1 MIYYDDEGREIRRC
15 GGRRGYNRGR
25 TSTEYNYIGQPLAVH
40 HRPDDDSGLRIDMDY
55 DYDIDGRL
63 HESATRLSSGAS
75 DSDRKQSEVATAWYQ
90 YDHVGRIEAVTLGK
104 TITRSFTYD
113 IHGWLT
119 AVETGISS
127 TLGGTP
133 HRTFAETLRY
143 ADGRYPAYNGNISSK
158 TTADGTYDYRYDTLN
173 RLTDARFSAAAGKS
187 HNYSASYGYDCR
199 TNLTSIRRR
208 GLYDRDAS
216 GNEEY
221 DEVDDISIS
230 LDGNRAVSVDNYGEG
245 AKFEDVVGSPSLAGM
260 ALTYDDA
267 GRLRSDET
275 RGIVRI
281 DYNNDGLPTRV
292 WFADGHSQLDS
303 YDGLGR
309 RLSTACYEAV
319 TPVVAGKIP
328 SRSRLVS
335 TRYYYGDGTVCQG
348 DSVIMTRFD
357 GGYFD
362 AAGTAHYELAD
373 YQGNITDVVDSRG
386 NIVSHTGYYPYGQP
400 WRRPADMQRLYG
412 GKEWLG
418 ADGRDEYDFH
428 ARRHAPHL
436 ARFTTPDPMAEKYY
450 DISPYAYCAG
460 NPIFFTDPT
469 GDSLYVAPEYRET
482 LNNSLREVFGKNA
495 DNFQYTESGMLT
507 YNGDKKGMT
516 RNQKSILNDM
526 DKKIL
531 STQDR
536 TELLLGKSVTFTNND
551 GETITKKALESGGA
565 LSILA
570 SDKVNNM
577 GYSIILVD
585 PSVTE
590 VKVFELKN
598 ANDNQAGNYEPKQIK
613 TNVTDMIFH
622 EMGHKIMEGQ
632 TQDKVLEFNNRIRRI
647 LKLNKRKP
655 DEEHNQFI
663 L

>member
-245 AKFEDVVGSPSLAGM
+245 AKFEDMVGSPSLVGM

-309 RLSTACYEAV
+309 RLSTSYYEAV

-348 DSVIMTRFD
+348 DSIIMTRFD

-373 YQGNITDVVDSRG
+373 YQGNITGVVDSRG
-386 NIVSHTGYYPYGQP
+386 NIVSHTGYYPYSQP

-428 ARRHAPHL
+428 GRRHAPHL
-436 ARFTTPDPMAEKYY
+436 AL
-450 DISPYAYCAG
+450 G
-460 NPIFFTDPT
+460 
-469 GDSLYVAPEYRET
+469 
-482 LNNSLREVFGKNA
+482 
-495 DNFQYTESGMLT
+495 
-507 YNGDKKGMT
+507 
-516 RNQKSILNDM
+516 IL
-526 DKKIL
+526 
-531 STQDR
+531 
-536 TELLLGKSVTFTNND
+536 ELGC
-551 GETITKKALESGGA
+551 
-565 LSILA
+565 
-570 SDKVNNM
+570 SDKN
-577 GYSIILVD
+577 LC
-585 PSVTE
+585 
-590 VKVFELKN
+590 
-598 ANDNQAGNYEPKQIK
+598 
-613 TNVTDMIFH
+613 
-622 EMGHKIMEGQ
+622 
-632 TQDKVLEFNNRIRRI
+632 
-647 LKLNKRKP
+647 
-655 DEEHNQFI
+655 
-663 L
+663 